1 MISAYLFDLDGT
13 LIETESLWTT
23 AVHQWLLDEGKE
35 VDYATVNAWVLG
47 RAWPA
52 ICDTIF
58 DRWPDIETDHHDLAI
73 LTRQIYFKVR
83 ANTDIR
89 IPSSIELLRT
99 LSRTT
104 PCVIVSGST
113 REDIA
118 EAIEIM
124 GIADCLPFYLGCE
137 DYARGKPDP
146 SCFLMAAQKLNVAPE
161 TCVVFED
168 SAAGILAA
176 RRAAMR
182 VVALAR
188 PGAVPQDTSA
198 AHLVLPDLSLFT
210 PASIA
215 SHSKQALSL

>member
-23 AVHQWLLDEGKE
+23 AVHQWILRQGKDI
-35 VDYATVNAWVLG
+35 DYATVNAWVLG
-47 RAWPA
+47 RAWPS

-58 DRWPDIETDHHDLAI
+58 DRWPDLTCDTRELANT
-73 LTRQIYFKVR
+73 TRELYFLAR
-83 ANTDIR
+83 ADTDIR
-89 IPSSIELLRT
+89 IPSSVALLRT

-104 PCVIVSGST
+104 PCAIVSGST
-113 REDIA
+113 RADIA
-118 EAIEIM
+118 EAIDIM
-124 GIADCLPFYLGCE
+124 DIADCLRFYLGCE

-146 SCFLMAAQKLNVAPE
+146 SCFLLAAKQLNVPPE

-188 PGAVPQDTSA
+188 PASIPQDTTA
-198 AHLVLPDLSLFT
+198 AHLVLPDLAGFSPDAPELAQF
-210 PASIA
+210 
-215 SHSKQALSL
+215 

>member
-23 AVHQWLLDEGKE
+23 AVHQWILRQGKTI
-35 VDYATVNAWVLG
+35 DYATVNAWVLG

-52 ICDTIF
+52 ICTTIF
-58 DRWPDIETDHHDLAI
+58 DRWPDLKCDPSTLANV
-73 LTRQIYFKVR
+73 TRELYFLAR

-89 IPSSIELLRT
+89 IPSSVALLRA

-113 REDIA
+113 RQDIA
-118 EAIEIM
+118 EAIDIM
-124 GIADCLPFYLGCE
+124 DIADCLRFYIGCE
-137 DYARGKPDP
+137 DYAVGKPDP
-146 SCFLMAAQKLNVAPE
+146 SCFLMAAKQLGVAPE

-176 RRAAMR
+176 LRASMR

-188 PGAVPQDTSA
+188 PGSVPQDTSKA
-198 AHLVLPDLSLFT
+198 DVVLQDLALFT
-210 PASIA
+210 PEM
-215 SHSKQALSL
+215 LS